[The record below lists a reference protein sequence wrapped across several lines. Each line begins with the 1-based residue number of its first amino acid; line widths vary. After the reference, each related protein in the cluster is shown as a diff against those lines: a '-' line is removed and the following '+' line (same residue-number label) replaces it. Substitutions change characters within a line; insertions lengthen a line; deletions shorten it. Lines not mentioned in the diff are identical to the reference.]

1 MGYPNWAFIKYVS
14 LKKKMSMHLLN
25 RITINPDVCQGKPTI
40 RNTRYTVDLI
50 LDLLSA
56 GMTENE
62 IIDDY
67 PALQPEDIRA
77 CLAFASQLSK
87 FKTIQRIV
95 A

>member
-1 MGYPNWAFIKYVS
+1 MDKQLI
-14 LKKKMSMHLLN
+14 N
-25 RITINPDVCQGKPTI
+25 RITINLEICQGRPTI

-56 GMTENE
+56 GMSEVE
-62 IIDDY
+62 IIEDY
-67 PALQPEDIRA
+67 PALEIMDIKA

-87 FKTIQRIV
+87 VKSIHRVV